1 MIPHAHTLVA
11 RLLATL
17 LLIALS
23 TATPAKAQP
32 RGADELARSIREII
46 HAEEFGNAFWGVMVL
61 DLETGAVVAEE
72 NAGKS
77 FVPASNVK
85 LYTTAA
91 ALDQLGPQ
99 YRYRTR
105 IYVSGDVEDGVLHGN
120 LIVRGSGD
128 PTIGGHYD
136 AASGRWEAEVDG
148 TRLFREWADSLRA
161 AGISQIRGDI
171 IGDDDIVDDQPL
183 GRGWSWDDET
193 YYYAAQ
199 LSGLA
204 FNDNVVHMRVEGR
217 RPGEP
222 ANIRW
227 YPYDTDYVDVVN
239 NTRTTPTGTR
249 VDEGYYRVRG
259 TNTVEVTTEVPAGGE
274 DIEEI
279 TVENP
284 TLFFVHV
291 LRESLLEAG
300 IAVLGDPVD
309 VDELSIK
316 PDYNDPSVRR
326 VAVHSS
332 QPLSEIISVVN
343 KPSMNMYADMLVKT
357 LAAEFPRPQEE
368 DLDPG
373 SWELGLDIA
382 MATFVKAHIDTSAIQ
397 LADGSGLS
405 RQNLVTPAMTGSLL
419 QYMWTHPKRDVR
431 DAYRTSLPLAGVE
444 GTLRNRLRSGPA
456 HRNLRAKTGS
466 LSNVS
471 SLSGYVESADG
482 RMLAFAMM
490 ANHFTTRTS
499 AVRDAQD
506 RIVTLLATYRR

>member
-1 MIPHAHTLVA
+1 MTTPSRILAAV
-11 RLLATL
+11 LLAALT
-17 LLIALS
+17 IAPQI
-23 TATPAKAQP
+23 PAAAQP
-32 RGADELARSIREII
+32 RGAEALARSIREII
-46 HAEEFGNAFWGVMVL
+46 HAEEFDNAFWGVMVL
-61 DLETGAVVAEE
+61 DLETGAVLVEE

-105 IYVSGDVEDGVLHGN
+105 VYASGDIDDGVLHGN
-120 LIVRGSGD
+120 LIIRGSGD

-136 AASGRWEAEVDG
+136 AATGRWEADVDA
-148 TRLFREWADSLRA
+148 TRLFREWADSLRS
-161 AGISQIRGDI
+161 AGISQIQGDI

-199 LSGLA
+199 LSGLS

-222 ANIRW
+222 ATIRW
-227 YPYDTDYVDVVN
+227 DPFNTDYVDVIN
-239 NTRTTPTGTR
+239 NSRTTPAGTR
-249 VDEGYYRVRG
+249 VDEGYYRLRG

-284 TLFFVHV
+284 TLFFAHV
-291 LRESLLEAG
+291 LRESLLKAG
-300 IAVLGDPVD
+300 IAVLGEPVD

-316 PDYNDPSVRR
+316 PDYSDPRVRR
-326 VAVHSS
+326 VAVHYS
-332 QPLSEIISVVN
+332 QPLSDIISIVN
-343 KPSMNMYADMLVKT
+343 KPSMNMYADMLIKT
-357 LAAEFPRPQEE
+357 LAAEFPRPEE
-368 DLDPG
+368 DEDLKPG
-373 SWELGLDIA
+373 SWELGLEIA
-382 MATFVKAHIDTSAIQ
+382 MATFVKANIDTSIIQ

-405 RQNLVTPAMTGSLL
+405 HQNLVAPAMTASLL
-419 QYMWTHPKRDVR
+419 RYMWTHPKRDVR
-431 DAYRTSLPLAGVE
+431 EAYRTSLPLAGVE
-444 GTLRNRLRSGPA
+444 GTLRNRLKSGPA
-456 HRNLRAKTGS
+456 HQNLRAKTGS

-482 RMLAFAMM
+482 RMLAFSMM
-490 ANHFTTRTS
+490 ANHYTTRLI
-499 AVRDAQD
+499 AVRNAQD
-506 RIVTLLATYRR
+506 RIATLLATYRR